1 MGKLFPH
8 NQETYDRV
16 LSLFNEVNKV
26 AVIQATGTGKGFL
39 ASEFIHVAFKGKN
52 ILVLVPNDAI
62 KENYESNF
70 NLDQNKNV
78 KIRTY
83 QTIMSWYERAKKR
96 RHKNKRNV
104 RLYNK

>member
-62 KENYESNF
+62 KENYEKAVKPTASAISWHPQQESN
-70 NLDQNKNV
+70 L
-78 KIRTY
+78 
-83 QTIMSWYERAKKR
+83 
-96 RHKNKRNV
+96 
-104 RLYNK
+104 